1 VRPPPIRK
9 RISVAISALLVIV
22 TGGFYTPVVA
32 DDALFDIRQ
41 IANIGRSVAAEL
53 ADFNGN
59 QKVDLMVVNING
71 MPPEETRTISVY
83 LQGFG
88 GVLPTEPDHTIELP
102 RWSTFYDLA
111 DIRESPGTELILLRP
126 EGITIVSLA
135 NAAGQQW
142 DLPVQ
147 GSGTIGVSSDERGF
161 DRIRL
166 VSFELA
172 DEALLLVPQFGT
184 LSILTATGSTVAQL
198 DVARRGNYLVVPRS
212 GPIAVESDIQL
223 FYDSPKITV
232 GDVDGDGRA
241 DIVASTRHEYRVFL
255 QNEHASFPR
264 EADTVQTLGYVTE
277 RDHQRG
283 SGGVVTT
290 PRDIDGDGRLD
301 LMISHVQGSF
311 TDATT
316 TTYIFRNR
324 EGAWNLDEPDDTF
337 VDEGTLGSDLLVD
350 IDQDKRLELVRL
362 QLKFSLFELIKLF
375 ISREVDSQLEIH
387 RLNFDGH
394 YSARPWVKRKI
405 STGISFDTFRSEGFI
420 PPVGIDI
427 NADGYADMLSS
438 ANGKG
443 IEVYLGGGKKPFAK
457 RAAIQKFPT
466 VGVIHFTD
474 FNNDK
479 LPDFMLFDPQDFN
492 VPIQLGVNR
501 GILPVYTPPGTAED

>member
-1 VRPPPIRK
+1 V
-9 RISVAISALLVIV
+9 
-22 TGGFYTPVVA
+22 
-32 DDALFDIRQ
+32 
-41 IANIGRSVAAEL
+41 
-53 ADFNGN
+53 
-59 QKVDLMVVNING
+59 
-71 MPPEETRTISVY
+71 
-83 LQGFG
+83 
-88 GVLPTEPDHTIELP
+88 PDHKIVLP
-102 RWSTFYDLA
+102 RWSAFYDLA

-126 EGITIVSLA
+126 EGISIVSLA
-135 NAAGQQW
+135 DAAGRQW

-147 GSGTIGVSSDERGF
+147 GFGTIGVSSDERGF
-161 DRIRL
+161 DRIQL

-172 DEALLLVPQFGT
+172 DEPLLLVPQFGT
-184 LSILTATGSTVAQL
+184 LSILTASGRTVAQM

-255 QNEHASFPR
+255 QNGQGSFPR
-264 EADTVQTLGYVTE
+264 EANTVQALGYVTE

-301 LMISHVQGSF
+301 LMISHVQGNF

-316 TTYIFRNR
+316 TTYIFHNR
-324 EGAWNLDEPDDTF
+324 EGVWNLDEPDDTF
-337 VDEGTLGSDLLVD
+337 IDEGTLGSDLLVD

-362 QLKFSLFELIKLF
+362 QLKFSLFELVKLF
-375 ISREVDSQLEIH
+375 LSREVDAQVEIH
-387 RLNFDGH
+387 RLDADGH
-394 YSARPWVKRKI
+394 YSAKPWVKRKI

-443 IEVYLGGGKKPFAK
+443 IEVYLGGGKKPYAK
-457 RAAIQKFPT
+457 RAAMQNFPT

-474 FNNDK
+474 FNDDG
-479 LPDFMLFDPQDFN
+479 LPDFILFDPQDFN

-501 GILPVYTPPGTAED
+501 GILPVYTPPDAEEG